1 MPRRA
6 RGATGGIVY
15 HVLNR
20 AVPGVTLFAQ
30 HGDFSAFERL
40 LRQAQERQPIRL
52 LAYCLMPTHWHM
64 VLWPESDGDLA
75 SFMWWLTLTHV
86 QRWHAFHRTAGM
98 GPLYRGRYKSFP
110 VQTDGHFL
118 TVCRYVERN
127 PLRAGL
133 VRRAEEWL
141 WSSLSRGRDVKR
153 PDRPALSDWPVERPS
168 SWVRRVNDPQTE
180 KELEALRLS
189 VTRGRPF
196 GDPSWVGTIAH
207 RLGLE
212 GSLRRP
218 GRPSKRNGDGS
229 RFG

>member
-1 MPRRA
+1 
-6 RGATGGIVY
+6 
-15 HVLNR
+15 
-20 AVPGVTLFAQ
+20 
-30 HGDFSAFERL
+30 
-40 LRQAQERQPIRL
+40 
-52 LAYCLMPTHWHM
+52 
-64 VLWPESDGDLA
+64 
-75 SFMWWLTLTHV
+75 
-86 QRWHAFHRTAGM
+86 M

-133 VRRAEEWL
+133 VQRAEEWL
-141 WSSLSRGRDVKR
+141 WSSLSRGRGDKN
-153 PDRPALSDWPVERPS
+153 PDRPALSDWPVECPS
-168 SWVRRVNDPQTE
+168 QWVRWVNEPHTE
-180 KELEALRLS
+180 TELEALRLS

-196 GDPSWVGTIAH
+196 GDPSWVGTIAR

-218 GRPSKRNGDGS
+218 GRPSKKKGDGS